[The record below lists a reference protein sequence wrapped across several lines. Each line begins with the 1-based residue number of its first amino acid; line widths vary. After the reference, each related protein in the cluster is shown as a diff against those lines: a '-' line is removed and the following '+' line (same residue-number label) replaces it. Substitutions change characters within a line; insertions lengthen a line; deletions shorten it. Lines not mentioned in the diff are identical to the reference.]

1 MAAAS
6 RRPKLSDDSDSDS
19 DENDNIS
26 ALENIR
32 YANEGDVKA
41 FYNNFRALS
50 SYLYEASRENH
61 TVEN

>member
-6 RRPKLSDDSDSDS
+6 RHSKYSDDSSDS
-19 DENDNIS
+19 DEDDNIS

>member
-6 RRPKLSDDSDSDS
+6 RHSKYSDDSSDS
-19 DENDNIS
+19 DEDDNIS

-32 YANEGDVKA
+32 YANEGDVRE
-41 FYNNFRALS
+41 FHNNFRALT